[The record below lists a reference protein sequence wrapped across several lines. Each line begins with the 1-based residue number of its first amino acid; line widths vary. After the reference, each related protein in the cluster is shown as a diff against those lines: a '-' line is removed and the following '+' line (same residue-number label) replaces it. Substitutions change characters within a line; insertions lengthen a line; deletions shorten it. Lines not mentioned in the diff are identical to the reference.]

1 MCNLKFENMK
11 TFELYKDL
19 RGNAVYLVNKTFYL
33 EQGSNMEP
41 APKFLQS
48 WFKKW
53 IEEKRTDLIIKTNFN
68 DFTIV
73 STKENH

>member
-11 TFELYKDL
+11 NFEVYKDL
-19 RGNAVYLVNKTFYL
+19 RNNPIYKVNDKFYI
-33 EQGSNMEP
+33 EQGSDMQP

-53 IEEKRTDLIIKTNFN
+53 IEEKRTDLIIKTNFSN
-68 DFTIV
+68 FTIV
-73 STKENH
+73 STKENN

>member
-1 MCNLKFENMK
+1 MK
-11 TFELYKDL
+11 TFELYKDF
-19 RGNAVYLVNKTFYL
+19 RGNAVYLVNNTFYF

-41 APKFLQS
+41 APNFLQS

-53 IEEKRTDLIIKTNFN
+53 IQENRTDLIIKTNFS

-73 STKENH
+73 STK